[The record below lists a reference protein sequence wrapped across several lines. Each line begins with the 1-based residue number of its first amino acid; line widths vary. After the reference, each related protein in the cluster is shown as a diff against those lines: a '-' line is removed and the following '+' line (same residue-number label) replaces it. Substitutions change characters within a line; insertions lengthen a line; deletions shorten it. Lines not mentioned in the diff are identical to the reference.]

1 MRFRP
6 VLRSCLLAFALL
18 ASTAAS
24 AQDAKPAASVRF
36 DGDFATPLTL
46 DRAALAKLAR
56 TKITA
61 SDHGK
66 EGTWEGVAFADL
78 LKQAGAP
85 LGEAL
90 RGGKLA
96 SYLVVGAADGY
107 RVVFSLAEFDDAFGA
122 TKAILADTRDG
133 QPLSDH
139 EGPFH
144 LIVPD
149 EKRPGRWVRQVD
161 HIELRTAAAAAR

>member
-1 MRFRP
+1 MRFIS
-6 VLRSCLLAFALL
+6 VLRPCLLALGLL
-18 ASTAAS
+18 VACAAV
-24 AQDAKPAASVRF
+24 AQDAKPSATVRF

-46 DRAALAKLAR
+46 DRAALAKLPR
-56 TKITA
+56 ITVTA

-66 EGTWEGVAFADL
+66 EGTWQGVAFADL

-90 RGGKLA
+90 RGAKLA
-96 SYLVVGAADGY
+96 SYLVVGATDGY

-139 EGPFH
+139 EGPFR